1 MMTGLSRDETASI
14 VIIGITVAVFA
25 WYRTGMTGI
34 QQWTNTAIAFL
45 MSVAFATAMNVI
57 LKRWNP
63 SWYRS

>member
-1 MMTGLSRDETASI
+1 MTGFSTDETASI

-45 MSVAFATAMNVI
+45 VSIVFATAMTAI

>member
-1 MMTGLSRDETASI
+1 MTGLARDETTSV

-25 WYRTGMTGI
+25 WYRTSMTGI

-45 MSVAFATAMNVI
+45 VSIAFATAVTVI

-63 SWYRS
+63 GWYRS